1 MKWFEQ
7 NNCKS
12 QRLDFAYSMSD
23 RLSSHNPTCVGKEE
37 TNSLHRLNTT
47 QPGFWF
53 SFGHTHKSNTLIKA
67 YQEMRRHLKGWPT
80 SYSYQYYLEW
90 FPFEYRKVI
99 CFASLRCGID
109 FKTVTSSNQNKAKT
123 FRDSSAHGF
132 PRFSSATVLLIL
144 IGSFWFNL
152 APRVDR
158 TLGTRLT
165 WSYNTSLKTENFR
178 LSFQAFYC
186 GGCKTKRLFER
197 RGTEK
202 EVSEVGSGSCPEIR
216 SFCFCFVF
224 FGCDL
229 DWSKYI
235 KDIYL

>member
-1 MKWFEQ
+1 
-7 NNCKS
+7 
-12 QRLDFAYSMSD
+12 
-23 RLSSHNPTCVGKEE
+23 
-37 TNSLHRLNTT
+37 
-47 QPGFWF
+47 
-53 SFGHTHKSNTLIKA
+53 
-67 YQEMRRHLKGWPT
+67 MRRHMKGWPT
-80 SYSYQYYLEW
+80 SNSYQYYLEW
-90 FPFEYRKVI
+90 FPCEYRKVI

-109 FKTVTSSNQNKAKT
+109 FKTLSHHPIRTKQKPFVT
-123 FRDSSAHGF
+123 

-165 WSYNTSLKTENFR
+165 WSYNTSLKTENFC
-178 LSFQAFYC
+178 LNFQAFYC
-186 GGCKTKRLFER
+186 GGYKTKRLFER

-216 SFCFCFVF
+216 SFCFYFVF
-224 FGCDL
+224 FSCDL

-235 KDIYL
+235 KDIYCRLKGSQQVNTPIQQNWKTIVED